1 MIYLF
6 IVAKRYLEGKYRPI
20 NYTKY
25 RGDPTKVFYRS
36 SWELKFMQWCD
47 KTPSIIE
54 WNSECIVIPYYDPVQ
69 RKWRRYFPDFYLK
82 VRDINGRIV
91 QHLVEVKPRRQIDG
105 PKRRTGT
112 ATRNK
117 TYITEVNTFATNTAK
132 WEAASEFCKDRKWE
146 WTLVDEH
153 DLQIRFFGRK
163 SKR

>member
-1 MIYLF
+1 MICLF
-6 IVAKRYLEGKYRPI
+6 IVAKRSLEGKYRPI

-69 RKWRRYFPDFYLK
+69 RKSRRYFPDFYLK

-112 ATRNK
+112 ATSNK

>member
-1 MIYLF
+1 MY
-6 IVAKRYLEGKYRPI
+6 KETYKGKYRVNYPKKYKGDI
-20 NYTKY
+20 NEII
-25 RGDPTKVFYRS
+25 YRS

-91 QHLVEVKPRRQIDG
+91 QHLVEVKPRRQIHG

-153 DLQIRFFGRK
+153 DLQIRFFGKK